1 MKIAVSGTHC
11 SGKTAL
17 VEELSRALP
26 TYEVVPEPYYLLEE
40 EGHQFAE
47 MPCLEDFELQLNR
60 SIECI
65 IGTRTDSL
73 FERCPVDFLAYLFAH
88 PDFSGFELAIWLPR
102 VREAV
107 EELDLIAF
115 LPVERPDRIQV
126 PNLES
131 PRLRRRVHEQLQ
143 KLLFENCWEFKVHV
157 LEVKGS
163 TDERARRVLAHIDG
177 LGA

>member
-11 SGKTAL
+11 SGKTTL

-26 TYEVVPEPYYLLEE
+26 TYEVVPEPYFLLEE

-65 IGTRTDSL
+65 IGAPADSL
-73 FERCPVDFLAYLFAH
+73 VERCPVDFLAYLFAH
-88 PDFSGFELAIWLPR
+88 PEFSGFEVATWLPR

-107 EELDLIAF
+107 EQLDLIAF

-126 PNLES
+126 PKLES

-143 KLLFENCWEFKVHV
+143 ELLLENCWGFEVRV
-157 LEVKGS
+157 LEVRGS
-163 TDERARRVLAHIDG
+163 TGERARRVLAHIDG